1 MFKSAVS
8 AAFAAHSISAVF
20 VALVI
25 PRVRISAAFTAF
37 AANANKGLRLRAR
50 LERRSLVTLLFTIG
64 RDWSRVFN
72 LSFDWQK
79 VRSSGLISERLRGED
94 G

>member
-1 MFKSAVS
+1 MMILGKPYVTKLSYACCIDFSFCLHSMFKSAVS

-50 LERRSLVTLLFTIG
+50 LERRSLVTLLVTIG
-64 RDWSRVFN
+64 
-72 LSFDWQK
+72 
-79 VRSSGLISERLRGED
+79 
-94 G
+94 